1 MFNSIILTPPNNPE
15 NSTPICTPT
24 LEITSHTHHLH
35 LDDHFLVDPE
45 QYNCKETTTFT
56 SSHMKTSAYG
66 SCWEVPGC
74 NSFAYQYMQPNY
86 DDKGSANTADIN
98 GDDLRLKIAFRTKS
112 DIEIMDDGYRWRKYG
127 KKKVKNNPN
136 PRNYYQC
143 SSEGC
148 KVKKRVERERED
160 PRFVITTYVGKHNH
174 ETLSPSSLSSAFDIS
189 PSSHSTTLLPHTL
202 QILHQP

>member
-1 MFNSIILTPPNNPE
+1 MFNSIFLTPPNNPQ

-24 LEITSHTHHLH
+24 MEITSHTHHLH

-45 QYNCKETTTFT
+45 QSNCKETSTFI
-56 SSHMKTSAYG
+56 SSHGKTSADG

-74 NSFAYQYMQPNY
+74 NSFAYQYIQPNY

-98 GDDLRLKIAFRTKS
+98 GDGLRFKIAFRTKS

-136 PRNYYQC
+136 P
-143 SSEGC
+143 SGL
-148 KVKKRVERERED
+148 K
-160 PRFVITTYVGKHNH
+160 
-174 ETLSPSSLSSAFDIS
+174 
-189 PSSHSTTLLPHTL
+189 TLLMMVKSAGTIISA
-202 QILHQP
+202 QAKDAR